1 MHRLTNPLIL
11 LCSLTLL
18 GAVGCVQQTP
28 AQTQAE
34 IDQAAARG
42 ARDAVAAREESD
54 RRIDD
59 AQRGP
64 PRREEDVSHAPAAGD
79 R

>member
-1 MHRLTNPLIL
+1 MHTLTRPLIL
-11 LCSLTLL
+11 LCSPTLL
-18 GAVGCVQQTP
+18 AAVGCVQQTP
-28 AQTQAE
+28 AQTQAD

-42 ARDAVAAREESD
+42 ARDAVTAREESD

-64 PRREEDVSHAPAAGD
+64 PRKEEDVSHAPAASD

>member
-1 MHRLTNPLIL
+1 MHTLTRPLIL

-18 GAVGCVQQTP
+18 AAVGCVQQSP
-28 AQTQAE
+28 AQTQAD

-42 ARDAVAAREESD
+42 ARDAVTAREESD
-54 RRIDD
+54 HRIDD

-64 PRREEDVSHAPAAGD
+64 PRKEEDVSHAPTASD